1 MRMERIVEKIDL
13 NLVQETVFRELGLK
27 EENNGACGGRWLAGG
42 DFIASVSPIDGRRLG
57 RVRKASPEE
66 YDAVLAEAREAFLSW
81 RNVPAPRRGEMIR
94 ALGDE
99 LRRHK
104 DALGTLVAL
113 EMGKIKAEGDGE
125 VQEMIDICDFALGL
139 SRQLYGKSMHSE
151 RPGHRMY
158 EQWHPLGVIGLI
170 TSFNFPVAVWA
181 WNFAVAAVAGNVTV
195 WKPSSKT
202 PLCAVAVTRIVQR
215 VLAEQGIPG
224 AVASLLVGG
233 GNEIGERLLTDRRV
247 PLISATGSTRMGRHI
262 GCVVGERLGRTL
274 LELGGNNAL
283 IISRHANLSLALQAT
298 LFGAVGTSGQR
309 CTSTRR
315 LFVQEEAYDR
325 FLESLQQAYRQVRIG
340 NSLSPHVLMGPLVD
354 GGAVSAMQQAVRRL
368 QDEGGRVLYG
378 GEPLSG
384 EEYPGGAY
392 VRPCLA
398 EAQSHFSIVQEET
411 FAPILY
417 VMKFR
422 TLEDAIA
429 MQNDVPQGLS
439 SSLFTDRLQEAEM
452 FLSARGSD
460 CGIANVNTGTS
471 GAEIGGAFG
480 GEKDTGGGRESGSD
494 AWQSYMRRQTNSI
507 NWAAELPLAQGI
519 RFQI

>member
-1 MRMERIVEKIDL
+1 MERMMEKIDL
-13 NLVQETVFRELGLK
+13 KPVQDAVFRELGLK
-27 EENNGACGGRWLAGG
+27 EENDGACCGRWLAGG
-42 DFIASVSPIDGRRLG
+42 DSISSVSPIDGRPLG
-57 RVRKASPEE
+57 RVRKAGSEE
-66 YDAVLAEAREAFLSW
+66 YAAVLAEAREAFLLW

-104 DALGTLVAL
+104 DALGTLVSL

-125 VQEMIDICDFALGL
+125 IQEMIDICDFALGL
-139 SRQLYGKSMHSE
+139 SRQLYGKTMHSE
-151 RPGHRMY
+151 RPGNRMY
-158 EQWHPLGVIGLI
+158 EQWHPLGIVGLI

-202 PLCAVAVTRIVQR
+202 PLTAVAVTKIVQH
-215 VLAEQGIPG
+215 VLAAHKFPG
-224 AVASLLVGG
+224 AVASLLVGSG
-233 GNEIGERLLTDRRV
+233 GEIGERLLTDRRV

-283 IISRHANLSLALQAT
+283 IVSEHADLSLALQAT

-315 LFVQEEAYDR
+315 LFVHEAVYDR
-325 FLESLQQAYRQVRIG
+325 FLESLLQVYWQVRIG
-340 NSLSPHVLMGPLVD
+340 NPLSPHTLMGPLVD
-354 GGAVSAMQQAVRRL
+354 AHAVSVMQGAIRRL

-378 GEPLSG
+378 GEPLLG

-398 EAQSHFSIVQEET
+398 ESQNRFQVVQEET

-417 VMKFR
+417 IMKFR
-422 TLEDAIA
+422 SIDEAIA

-439 SSLFTDRLQEAEM
+439 SSLFSNRLQETEL
-452 FLSARGSD
+452 FLSALGSD
-460 CGIANVNTGTS
+460 CGIANINTGTS

-494 AWQSYMRRQTNSI
+494 AWKFYMRRQTVNV
-507 NWAAELPLAQGI
+507 NWGTALLLAQGI
-519 RFQI
+519 RFAM